1 MRKVMMTAM
10 SVALASCGQA
20 DEAGNRAA
28 SVAAPAVP
36 VATPAAVSAG
46 TMDATAAD
54 SHAVPVLGTVKTFGD
69 WSVGCDNGG
78 GCMMASLLPEGQ
90 IDDAPTMMVARDAGL
105 PGAVRIAISTRG
117 SAEANAVLIDGQPIG
132 GTTRDGTFTGAAAA
146 GLVAAMADAATMH
159 ARAAGGAAIGTISLK
174 GAAAALRY
182 IDAVQGRAGTPGAI
196 VAKGSAT
203 TPPTLRPLPVIV
215 ALSPTGEAAR
225 PSAAQVTAMRRQADC
240 DLPEGPD
247 PSPEMAAIGGGK
259 TLVMLPCSTGA
270 YNMSSALFVMDGNGV
285 VPARTDAASGFTED
299 GKPGPIAFTVNG
311 GFTDGVLSSYAKGRG
326 IGDCGVAQ
334 DFVWDG
340 TMLRLSGQAIM
351 DECRGNAEMIPV
363 WRARVVRR

>member
-1 MRKVMMTAM
+1 MTTM
-10 SVALASCGQA
+10 SALLASCNPA
-20 DEAGNRAA
+20 DDAGNRAA

-36 VATPAAVSAG
+36 ATTPATASAG
-46 TMDATAAD
+46 TMDAVAAD

-90 IDDAPTMMVARDAGL
+90 IDDAPTLTVARDAGL
-105 PGAVRIAISTRG
+105 PGAVRIVIDTRG
-117 SAEANAVLIDGQPIG
+117 SAAATAVLIGSRSIG
-132 GTTRDGTFTGAAAA
+132 GTTRDGSFIGTAAE
-146 GLVAAMADAATMH
+146 GMVAAMADAATMQVQ
-159 ARAAGGAAIGTISLK
+159 GPSGVAIGMISLK

-182 IDAVQGRAGTPGAI
+182 IDAVQGRADTPSAI
-196 VAKGSAT
+196 VAKGTAT
-203 TPPTLRPLPVIV
+203 TSPTPPALPVIV

-225 PSAAQVTAMRRQADC
+225 PSAAQVTAMRREAAC

-259 TLVMLPCSTGA
+259 TLVILPCSTGA
-270 YNMSSALFVMDGNGV
+270 YNLSSALFVMDGDGV
-285 VPARTDAASGFTED
+285 TPARTDAASGFTED
-299 GKPGPIAFTVNG
+299 GKPGRIAFAVNG
-311 GFTDGVLSSYAKGRG
+311 SFTDGMLSSYAKGRG
-326 IGDCGVAQ
+326 IGDCGVSQ

-340 TMLRLSGQAIM
+340 TMLRLSRQAVM
-351 DECRGNAEMIPV
+351 DECRGNKDLIPV